1 MSVNQ
6 TMPKEMN
13 SSTSELR
20 LSEIEARLKKHE
32 ELLKTVENLSKRLN
46 EKVNKTIN
54 KAQRFHLIT
63 IVHENLINNKKR
75 NGMKELR
82 RSQINLFRSRTSSE
96 ASLA

>member
-1 MSVNQ
+1 MSVNP

-46 EKVNKTIN
+46 EKVNKTIH

-63 IVHENLINNKKR
+63 IVHE
-75 NGMKELR
+75 
-82 RSQINLFRSRTSSE
+82 
-96 ASLA
+96 